1 MRSSGPHAMAV
12 QPQNTLIPT
21 GSTAFP
27 AHMGNIGAFPARR
40 VDLDKGVKV
49 HHLPTWKSK
58 DDPVRIQALRQIAL
72 TAGRDP
78 RMATLAVAIVRG
90 DASAWGRQIEGA
102 KPRDTRGQSA
112 LLLKWVQ
119 GLYYVNEPGER
130 LQDPLYTVQVGYGDC
145 DDLAML
151 LGALCESLRIPWRFV
166 LSGKSPGG
174 KTIRWIEGQRRKRAR
189 WAHIYIAIGDRPFQ
203 PKRWAFAEPT
213 VRGVPLGWDVVQA
226 TTASGRVVLPELA
239 GIDLGDA
246 EVDPSIVLKKKAKK
260 PFLEHVVAEL
270 KTRLSPRE
278 VIPLVVAGI
287 VIGGISGWTRK
298 TFFK

>member
-1 MRSSGPHAMAV
+1 MQSSGPQAMTV
-12 QPQNTLIPT
+12 QPRNTLIPP

-27 AHMGNIGAFPARR
+27 AHIGSIGAFPARR

-58 DDPVRIQALRQIAL
+58 DDPVRIKALREIAL

-90 DASAWGRQIEGA
+90 DASAWGGQIAGA

-166 LSGKSPGG
+166 LSGRSPGG
-174 KTIRWIEGQRRKRAR
+174 KTVRWIEGQRRKRAK

-213 VRGVPLGWDVVQA
+213 VRGVPLGWDVVKA
-226 TTASGRVVLPELA
+226 TNASGKVVLPELA
-239 GIDLGDA
+239 GIPLDMGEANPAL
-246 EVDPSIVLKKKAKK
+246 ILKATAQK
-260 PFLEHVVAEL
+260 PFLTHVLGEI
-270 KTRLSPRE
+270 KDRLNPRSL
-278 VIPLVVAGI
+278 VPLILAGI
-287 VIGGISGWTRK
+287 IIGSISERVRK
-298 TFFK
+298 ALK